1 MSQVVIISRTCMS
14 FVAQGMGSKRK
25 INFQMLSD
33 LQETPSAADL
43 IGCAGPH
50 DLSTVRMRCAR
61 Q

>member
-1 MSQVVIISRTCMS
+1 MS

-50 DLSTVRMRCAR
+50 DLSTVMRCAR